1 TRGAQR
7 DHIDG
12 LVLDSPGV
20 DWPGLLTHN
29 GSDKRVP
36 RLITRLGISLIG
48 RGLIASGER
57 GGIDFTSLRPEYCAE
72 RLRVPVLIQV
82 GGADRVVPWEGAL
95 ELERLRPELVQVRKE
110 PSAGHVRIWNVDRAA
125 WERSVHAFVAALPRP
140 AWRG

>member
-1 TRGAQR
+1 PHGDANRYGLGISESRDVDAAIAEAVRRGAERVTLVGWSMGGTACLVAATRGAQR

-36 RLITRLGISLIG
+36 KPITRLGISLIG

-57 GGIDFTSLRPEYCAE
+57 GGIDFTSLRPEYYAE
-72 RLRVPVLIQV
+72 RL
-82 GGADRVVPWEGAL
+82 
-95 ELERLRPELVQVRKE
+95 
-110 PSAGHVRIWNVDRAA
+110 
-125 WERSVHAFVAALPRP
+125 
-140 AWRG
+140 